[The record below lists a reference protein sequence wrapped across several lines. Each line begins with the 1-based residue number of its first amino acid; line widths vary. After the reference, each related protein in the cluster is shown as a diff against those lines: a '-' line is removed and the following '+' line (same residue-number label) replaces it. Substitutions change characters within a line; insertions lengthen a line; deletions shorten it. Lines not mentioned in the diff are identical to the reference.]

1 MAMWPFFDY
10 ITDGGKVPVEEWAV
24 NHLVLAEQAE
34 FDVAVDY
41 LQRIEDWGSVKKARR
56 KYRELQRELQGLT
69 ELKFSVTVQ
78 IMGRNLK
85 KHFRPLGILKRDQRQ
100 FIFLGGFQ
108 KGNPGPIPVDAF
120 TDALR
125 YKREYEQDRGDIR
138 EHKT

>member
-1 MAMWPFFDY
+1 MWQFFDY
-10 ITDGGKVPVEEWAV
+10 ITDGGRVPIEEWVV
-24 NHLVLAEQAE
+24 NHLVLSEQAE
-34 FDVAVDY
+34 FDVAIDY
-41 LQRIEDWGSVKKARR
+41 LQRIEDWDSVKKARR

-85 KHFRPLGILKRDQRQ
+85 KHFRPLGILKRHQRQ